1 MKKNLKSFLLIL
13 LGGLFVSFGTY
24 FFLAPN
30 HIAAGGIS
38 GAAIIINSIFPGIP
52 IGALMMAMEVILFTT
67 GMIVIGP
74 VFGGKT
80 VFCSFSISGMI
91 LIFEKTF
98 PNIKPLGNDVLVQ
111 LIFGILICGLGMGI
125 VFNQNASTGGTDI
138 IAKIINKYFKISI
151 GKSLLASDI
160 IITIAATAVFGIDK
174 GLYAIL
180 GVIITATVIDKV
192 IASLNTYKQV
202 AIISSEGKD
211 IKNYIVDEL
220 ERSATIYY
228 AKGAYHDN
236 EREVITTI
244 LDRKQF
250 LKLKDYIRDIDNR
263 AFITVNEVN
272 EVLGEGF
279 AEIM

>member
-1 MKKNLKSFLLIL
+1 MKKNLMSYFLIL
-13 LGGLFVSFGTY
+13 LGGLLVAMGTY

-38 GAAIIINSIFPGIP
+38 GAAIIINSIFPSLP
-52 IGALMMAMEVILFTT
+52 IGGLMMAMEVILFTI
-67 GMIVIGP
+67 GIIIIGP
-74 VFGGKT
+74 VFGGRT
-80 VFCSFSISGMI
+80 IFCSFSISGMV
-91 LIFEKTF
+91 LLLEKLY

-138 IAKIINKYFKISI
+138 IAKIINKYFRISI
-151 GKSLLASDI
+151 GKSLLAADI
-160 IITIAATAVFGIDK
+160 IITMAATLVFGIDK

-180 GVIITATVIDKV
+180 GVIITSTVIDKV

-202 AIISSEGKD
+202 AIISSEGEE
-211 IKNYIVDEL
+211 IKNYIMDEL

-228 AKGAYHDN
+228 AKGAYNNN
-236 EREVITTI
+236 EREVITTVV
-244 LDRKQF
+244 DRRQF
-250 LKLKDYIRDIDNR
+250 LRLKDYIKNIDNR
-263 AFITVNEVN
+263 AFITVNEIN

-279 AEIM
+279 AELV

>member
-1 MKKNLKSFLLIL
+1 MKKNLRSFLLIL
-13 LGGLFVSFGTY
+13 FGGLLVAVGTY

-30 HIAAGGIS
+30 HIAAGGVS
-38 GAAIIINSIFPGIP
+38 GAAIILNSIFPIVP
-52 IGALMMAMEVILFTT
+52 LGALMMSMEIILFIT
-67 GMIVIGP
+67 GIIVIGP
-74 VFGGKT
+74 VFGGRT
-80 VFCSFSISGMI
+80 LFCSFSISGMVLI
-91 LIFEKTF
+91 LEKVF
-98 PNIKPLGNDVLVQ
+98 PNIKPLGSDVLVQ
-111 LIFGILICGLGMGI
+111 LIFGILICGLGMGV

-151 GKSLLASDI
+151 GKSLLAADI
-160 IITIAATAVFGIDK
+160 TITIAATVVFGIDK

-202 AIISSEGKD
+202 AIISTEGKE
-211 IKNYIVDEL
+211 IKNYIVDKL

-228 AKGAYHDN
+228 AKGAYHNN

-244 LDRKQF
+244 VDRKQF
-250 LKLKDYIRDIDNR
+250 LKLKDYIKDVDNR

-279 AEIM
+279 ADIS

>member
-1 MKKNLKSFLLIL
+1 MKKNLRSFLFIL
-13 LGGLFVSFGTY
+13 FGGMLVAVGTY

-38 GAAIIINSIFPGIP
+38 GAAIILNNIFPSAP
-52 IGALMMAMEVILFTT
+52 IGALMMVMEIILFIT

-80 VFCSFSISGMI
+80 VFCSFSISGMVLI
-91 LIFEKTF
+91 LEKIF
-98 PNIKPLGNDVLVQ
+98 PNIKPLGSDVLVQ
-111 LIFGILICGLGMGI
+111 LIFGILICGLGMGV

-138 IAKIINKYFKISI
+138 IAKIVNKYFKISI

-160 IITIAATAVFGIDK
+160 TITIAATVVFGIDK

-202 AIISSEGKD
+202 AIISSEGKE
-211 IKNYIVDEL
+211 IRNYIVDEL

-228 AKGAYHDN
+228 AKGAYHNN

-244 LDRKQF
+244 VDRKQF
-250 LKLKDYIRDIDNR
+250 LKLKDYIKDVDTR

-279 AEIM
+279 AEIT

>member
-1 MKKNLKSFLLIL
+1 MTKNLRSFLLIL
-13 LGGLFVSFGTY
+13 LGGLLVAVGTY

-52 IGALMMAMEVILFTT
+52 IGALMMGMEVILFIT

-80 VFCSFSISGMI
+80 EFCSFSISGMI
-91 LIFEKTF
+91 LILEKTF
-98 PNIKPLGNDVLVQ
+98 PHIKPLGSDVLVQ
-111 LIFGILICGLGMGI
+111 LIFGILICGLGMGM

-279 AEIM
+279 AEII